1 MTASL
6 EPVLLDT
13 SIWVRCLRP
22 LGAVELKSAVQERV
36 AWGVVATCSIVK
48 TELLTGARNPA
59 DFETLSQMLGALIEI
74 PMTSMFW
81 DEVATTGYSLRKQGL
96 IVPLPDLA
104 IAQCAISSER
114 VLWHTDPDFERIRQR
129 TSLRTMHW
137 PRDN

>member
-1 MTASL
+1 MAPH

-22 LGAVELKSAVQERV
+22 RGAVELKSAVQEQV
-36 AWGVVATCSIVK
+36 ARGLVATCSIVK
-48 TELLTGARNPA
+48 TELLTGANNPA
-59 DFETLSQMLGALIEI
+59 DFETLSQILGALIEI
-74 PMTSMFW
+74 PMTGAFW
-81 DEVATTGYSLRKQGL
+81 DEVARLAYSLRKQGL

-114 VLWHTDPDFERIRQR
+114 ILWHTDQDFERIEQR

-137 PRDN
+137 PRDD